1 MDDKQVLD
9 ILYSK
14 SRFKRGY
21 KEIIES
27 NIELKEYLDTR
38 YKDSA
43 SINET
48 LYRIL
53 HNVEERPVCRF
64 CGSPATFNKGKFND
78 ICVSKTCIRR
88 KVSEHNLEKYGV
100 TNISHIKEVRNK
112 ISSILKNKSTEEK
125 RLMLDKR
132 KSTCQSL
139 YGVNNCWQSEE
150 KKEKIRQTCLEKYG
164 VENGGGSMQSIEK
177 IKRTKFERHGDPNY
191 TNTEKMKQTCLERYG
206 VENTSQLKSTI
217 NKIEN
222 TMLNK
227 YGVKNYT
234 QSEEYKLRH
243 NEIETKKNNT
253 HKENNSFNVSR
264 KEDMCYEILKE
275 KFPDIIRQYRSK
287 EYPFNCDF
295 YIPSKDLYIE
305 FQGSWVHGKHPFD
318 ETDEDDVKK
327 LELWKARTEKSRYYK
342 NAIHTWTI
350 RDIRKRNMAKE
361 NHLNYIEL
369 WNLDEARQIKILKK

>member
-1 MDDKQVLD
+1 MDDRQVLD
-9 ILYSK
+9 ILYIK

-21 KEIIES
+21 KEIIKS

-100 TNISHIKEVRNK
+100 TNVSHIKEVRNK

-125 RLMLDKR
+125 QLILDKR
-132 KSTCQSL
+132 KHTCQSL
-139 YGVNNCWQSEE
+139 YSADNCWQSEE

-164 VENGGGSMQSIEK
+164 VENGGGSIQSIEK

-191 TNTEKMKQTCLERYG
+191 TNTKKMKQTCLERYG
-206 VENTSQLKSTI
+206 
-217 NKIEN
+217 IEN
-222 TMLNK
+222 GGGSK
-227 YGVKNYT
+227 
-234 QSEEYKLRH
+234 QSLEKIQ
-243 NEIETKKNNT
+243 NTKRK
-253 HKENNSFNVSR
+253 NNSFNVSR
-264 KEDMCYEILKE
+264 KEDKCYEILKE
-275 KFPDIIRQYRSK
+275 KFPDVIRQYRSK

-295 YIPSKDLYIE
+295 YIPSKDCYIE
-305 FQGSWVHGKHPFD
+305 FQGSWVHGKHPFN
-318 ETDEDDVKK
+318 ETSEDDIKK
-327 LELWKARTEKSRYYK
+327 LELWKVHAEKSRYYK
-342 NAIHTWTI
+342 NAINTWTI
-350 RDIRKRNMAKE
+350 RDIHKRNAAKE
-361 NHLNYIEL
+361 HDLNYIEL
-369 WNLDEARQIKILKK
+369 WNLDETRQIKILKK